1 MVAKKLDI
9 AVEDRVVKTKST
21 LKNESFVIMYNSS
34 KSYKYQV
41 IKSKNESLNSRIE
54 KFKSKNYEI
63 IKDLS
68 LYNDPNASILWVIK
82 IKFYILFLSA
92 LT

>member
-1 MVAKKLDI
+1 MEETNDKLDNTDKNLKMVAKKLDI

-41 IKSKNESLNSRIE
+41 IKSKNESFY
-54 KFKSKNYEI
+54 KKNI
-63 IKDLS
+63 NIFFIK
-68 LYNDPNASILWVIK
+68 
-82 IKFYILFLSA
+82 
-92 LT
+92 